1 MGLGMTLHLGGGELE
16 APVSLRKA
24 AMSALPLPKGSI
36 NTHLFIQQMFLGAGE
51 CGSLEHRLEIRE
63 IWPNSALTISWLC
76 RNTTLKSHSANSYVP
91 QLSPVTITRGAQVC
105 SWYHQ
110 VETLPKS

>member
-24 AMSALPLPKGSI
+24 AMSALPLPKVSI

-76 RNTTLKSHSANSYVP
+76 DL
-91 QLSPVTITRGAQVC
+91 G
-105 SWYHQ
+105 
-110 VETLPKS
+110 